1 MSFLWQVIF
10 VFFKASYFS
19 VSGKLYGW
27 GSNRRKQLLFDK
39 MMIKAEDYDESKQ
52 ICYRPT
58 LLNSVFGDTHEWVDC
73 AAGAHHS
80 IAKTSMS

>member
-1 MSFLWQVIF
+1 
-10 VFFKASYFS
+10 
-19 VSGKLYGW
+19 
-27 GSNRRKQLLFDK
+27 